1 MKKKMNKK
9 RLGSSFRDPTGFLF
23 TEEGIL
29 YRQINRIGFENYFA
43 MIDSG
48 LYKDLVDADLVI
60 SHEEASPFDRQS
72 LPDQLII
79 KPEKIAFISY
89 PYEWCFSQLKH
100 AALCTLEI
108 QQIALKHGMSLK
120 DCSAYNIQFHHGK
133 PVLIDTL
140 SFEIYQEGE
149 PWTAYRQF
157 CQHFLAPLALMAYTD
172 VRLGQLLR
180 NYIDGI
186 PLDLTSKLLPKKTK
200 FSFPLYIHIHLH
212 ARSQKQYAE
221 KENIVDQDSRRM
233 QKHQLLGLIDSLKSS
248 VDKLS
253 WNAEQTDWAEYEK
266 FHHYSP
272 AALQHKTDLVSD
284 FIVQTEVSSVW
295 DLGANVGQFSRL
307 ASHMDIST
315 IAFDVDPGAVELNYL
330 RAIDDGDPNLLP
342 LIADLTNP
350 SPGLGWAH
358 EERQSL
364 VERGPADTV
373 LALALIHHLAIGNNV
388 PFSQLAGFFSRICSH
403 LIIEFVPKG
412 DPQVENLLRIR
423 KDIFSDYNQE
433 HFIQEFSAY
442 FDILSQEAIID
453 TDRILFL
460 LKNKH

>member
-1 MKKKMNKK
+1 MNKK

-29 YRQINRIGFENYFA
+29 YRQINRIGFEDYFV

-48 LYKDLVDADLVI
+48 LYKDLVDANLLI
-60 SHEEASPFDRQS
+60 SHEETSTIDRQS

-79 KPEKIAFISY
+79 KPEKIVFISY

-100 AALCTLEI
+100 SALCTLET
-108 QQIALKHGMSLK
+108 QKIALKHGMSLK

-140 SFEIYQEGE
+140 SFEIYQEGN

-180 NYIDGI
+180 SYIDGI
-186 PLDLTSKLLPKKTK
+186 PLDLASKLLPRKTN
-200 FSFPLYIHIHLH
+200 FNFPLYIHIHLH

-221 KENIVDQDSRRM
+221 KENIVDQDPRRM
-233 QKHQLLGLIDSLKSS
+233 RKHQLLGLIDSLKSC

-266 FHHYSP
+266 FHQYSST
-272 AALQHKTDLVSD
+272 ALQHKTNLVSD
-284 FIVQTEVSSVW
+284 FIIQTEASNVW
-295 DLGANVGQFSRL
+295 DMGANVGQFSRL
-307 ASHMDIST
+307 ASQMDIST

-330 RAIDDGDPNLLP
+330 RAKDDSDPNLLP

-364 VERGPADTV
+364 IERGPADTV

-388 PFSQLAGFFSRICSH
+388 PFRQLAEFFNRICNH
-403 LIIEFVPKG
+403 LIIEFVPKS
-412 DPQVENLLRIR
+412 DPQVEHLLRVR

-433 HFIQEFSAY
+433 HFMQEFSSY
-442 FDILSQEAIID
+442 FDILSQEAIINS
-453 TDRILFL
+453 DRILFL
-460 LKNKH
+460 LKGKH